1 MKAHLNNLILLLIVA
16 CSFISCQVEDPE
28 LGPAPTEEQVKF
40 SATPSP
46 DNSNIII
53 FRNESGAVNR
63 AVWDL
68 GNGQTGAGDQI
79 TGTFPLSGDYTV
91 KLTIYTSGGSASS
104 TQTITIAQTKPEMLD
119 RPDYNFLTGGGANVA
134 GKTWVIEKDYPG
146 HLGVGP
152 ATSSTPEWYTAG
164 PNEKKDLGFYDDE
177 MTFTLSNNL
186 AYTYVNNGD
195 TFANGANAAGINGGG
210 PGDDRPVAYTPPAG
224 MKWSI
229 SEEGGKQFLNISNG
243 GFIAYYTGVSKYE
256 ILALSENELYLKV
269 GDKATPANAWYLRL
283 APKGYTRPVV
293 EKPLRASNILDMF
306 DGSSTIPWRADAIIF
321 KPNFDNPFPQGAHTV
336 AKVGYYQRLEGEANQ
351 YGNLQTTFDYRLDLS
366 TRNKFRMKVF
376 FPGGNQYP
384 AFKPQVAVK
393 LQNSLAGGNAWQ
405 TQTEVIREV
414 SELNK
419 WVELE
424 FDFSSI
430 SSVTMYDQIVIQPG
444 GEGHQ
449 TPGIVY
455 LGLFELKQ

>member
-1 MKAHLNNLILLLIVA
+1 MKAHINYLILLL
-16 CSFISCQVEDPE
+16 FIATGLIGCQVEDPE
-28 LGPAPTEEQVKF
+28 LGPAPSGEQVKF
-40 SATPSP
+40 SASPSSE
-46 DNSNIII
+46 NANIIT

-79 TGTFPLSGDYTV
+79 TGTFPLSGDYVV

-104 TQTITIAQTKPEMLD
+104 TQTINIAQTRPEMLD
-119 RPDYNFLTGGGANVA
+119 RPDYNFLTGGGSNVP
-134 GKTWVIEKDYPG
+134 GKTWVIDKEASG

-152 ATSSTPEWYTAG
+152 AEKSVPEWYTAA

-210 PGDDRPVAYTPPAG
+210 PGDDRPVAYAPPAG

-229 SEEGGKQFLNISNG
+229 TEEGGKQFLSISGG
-243 GFIAYYTGVSKYE
+243 GFIAYYTGMSKYE
-256 ILALSENELYLKV
+256 ILALSDTELYLKAA
-269 GDKATPANAWYLRL
+269 DKANPANAWYLKL
-283 APKGYTRPVV
+283 VPKGYTRPIV
-293 EKPLRASNILDMF
+293 EKPLKTANLLDKF
-306 DGSSTIPWRADAIIF
+306 DGTGAIAWRADAIVF
-321 KPNFDNPFPQGAHTV
+321 KPNFDNPFPQGLHKD
-336 AKVGYYQRLEGEANQ
+336 AKVAYYERLEGEANQ
-351 YGNLQTTFDYRLDLS
+351 YGNLQTTLDYRIDLS
-366 TRNKFRMKVF
+366 TRNKFKMKVF
-376 FPGGNQYP
+376 FPGGNEYP
-384 AFKPQVAVK
+384 AVKQQVAVK

-405 TQTEVIREV
+405 TQTEIVKQV
-414 SELNK
+414 SQLNQ

-430 SSVTMYDQIVIQPG
+430 SSTIIYDQIVIQPG

-449 TPGIVY
+449 TPGIFY
-455 LGLFELKQ
+455 LGLFELQ